1 VTDVTNEEL
10 GRWIGLTHS
19 GVSRLLA
26 GERTPST
33 ETMVAISAVFGVDP
47 GEVLKAATQCSDDSI
62 ERATRWG
69 RWFTQLVRGADLDAI
84 RERMTLASATG

>member
-33 ETMVAISAVFGVDP
+33 ETMVRIAETFQVDP
-47 GEVLKAATQCSDDSI
+47 GEVLKAATRPSRDSV
-62 ERATRWG
+62 ERATKWG
-69 RWFTQLVRGADLDAI
+69 DWFTQLVRSADLDAI
-84 RERMTLASATG
+84 RERMALASAAG

>member
-1 VTDVTNEEL
+1 VTNEEL

-33 ETMVAISAVFGVDP
+33 ETMVAIS
-47 GEVLKAATQCSDDSI
+47 ESSTS
-62 ERATRWG
+62 TR
-69 RWFTQLVRGADLDAI
+69 VRY
-84 RERMTLASATG
+84 